1 MYNNLSTVEIIQ
13 KKISKKKNTPN
24 EINWLISNFVKGNIP
39 NYQMSAWLMA
49 VNFLGMSI
57 SETAAYTKELIN
69 SGEKLKFEN
78 NVNVVDKHSSGGV
91 GDKVSLIIAPML
103 ATMGYKIPMIAGRS
117 LEHTGGTIDK
127 LESIP
132 RFKTNLKL
140 HKFKDIVNQIGL
152 GIIMQ
157 TDDFCPADGK
167 IYALRDVTS
176 TVNSFPLICGSILS
190 KKISEGISKLV
201 MDIKIGNGAFMSTS
215 EDGQILGNLMKKIG
229 EIFNIDVVICFTG
242 MDQPLGKSAGI
253 WCEIIEAYE
262 FLKGNY
268 SKDLYDVVLHL
279 FKKFNI
285 TKNKKNIFDEIIKSG
300 SGLNKFGEFI
310 ETQGGNF
317 NDIESNKINKPKYR
331 FDFYSEYEGIIKYM
345 NTKNIGFALSQLG
358 AGRPTLSSNIDPSC
372 GAIFHFKIGQHV
384 MNDLPLFSVFG
395 NDKNKVYIA
404 KEKIKNAIII
414 ASENTKLYNPIIQ

>member
-1 MYNNLSTVEIIQ
+1 MYKNLSTVEIIQ
-13 KKISKKKNTPN
+13 RKISEKKNTSD

-132 RFKTNLKL
+132 KFKTNLRL

-157 TDDFCPADGK
+157 TDDVCPADGK

-201 MDIKIGNGAFMSTS
+201 MDIKIGNGAFMNTS

-268 SKDLYDVVLHL
+268 S
-279 FKKFNI
+279 
-285 TKNKKNIFDEIIKSG
+285 
-300 SGLNKFGEFI
+300 
-310 ETQGGNF
+310 
-317 NDIESNKINKPKYR
+317 
-331 FDFYSEYEGIIKYM
+331 
-345 NTKNIGFALSQLG
+345 
-358 AGRPTLSSNIDPSC
+358 
-372 GAIFHFKIGQHV
+372 
-384 MNDLPLFSVFG
+384 
-395 NDKNKVYIA
+395 
-404 KEKIKNAIII
+404 
-414 ASENTKLYNPIIQ
+414 